1 MYLFKIIFIFFQGDT
16 NLEVISEGLL
26 YKIIS
31 NIV

>member
-1 MYLFKIIFIFFQGDT
+1 MYLFKIIFIFFQEDT
-16 NLEVISEGLL
+16 KLEVISEGLL